1 MKKAMSFNKVEN
13 VSVNNTIYRT
23 HFLFWMEVKL
33 LKGLKIPV
41 WLLNVSIDENSK
53 FVISDSKFDIE
64 QSMMES
70 ISNVKKN
77 VYWI

>member
-1 MKKAMSFNKVEN
+1 MKKAMSFNKVEII
-13 VSVNNTIYRT
+13 SVNNTNYRT

-41 WLLNVSIDENSK
+41 WLLNVSTDEDSK
-53 FVISDSKFDIE
+53 FIISDSKFDIE